1 MMSNYNKIIDTI
13 KFNDKGLVPAIAQD
27 SETKQVLMMA
37 WMNADALKETL
48 ETNRMC
54 YYSRSRD
61 KLWRKGETS
70 GQTQTIKEIMIDCD
84 SDSILAIVDQKGV
97 ACHTGRKSCFY
108 KSVDNDNISINQEVI
123 VPPKELYDE

>member
-1 MMSNYNKIIDTI
+1 MSNYNKIIDTI